1 MASCLWI
8 PFVTGFTRWSKV
20 LGCLP
25 PTGIPRKTNWMPLL
39 TFSETVGELMTEDSL
54 CGAITWCCWC
64 FCGEMRAGKLSVFVH
79 WIRLRTILARSG
91 ETNITAVPGSCFFP
105 DIPFSSRRP
114 YFFVYKSFTALSLF
128 PPSRKYY
135 YVQQEGILFPSLPRP
150 IIRSHMETATSVQFY
165 ILFIYPSHC
174 TLPPSPVSPSAA
186 IKQQYACSFS
196 YCF

>member
-1 MASCLWI
+1 
-8 PFVTGFTRWSKV
+8 
-20 LGCLP
+20 
-25 PTGIPRKTNWMPLL
+25 
-39 TFSETVGELMTEDSL
+39 
-54 CGAITWCCWC
+54 
-64 FCGEMRAGKLSVFVH
+64 MRAGKLSVFVH

-91 ETNITAVPGSCFFP
+91 ETTITAVPSSCFFP

-114 YFFVYKSFTALSLF
+114 YFFVYNSFTAFSLF

-135 YVQQEGILFPSLPRP
+135 YVPQESILFPSLPHP

-165 ILFIYPSHC
+165 ILFICPSHC

-196 YCF
+196 YRF